1 MKYTILFVDDE
12 PQVLI
17 SLSIVFQ
24 KDYNVLTAQSGIAAL
39 EIIRR
44 TPLVHVIIS
53 DQRMPGMPGVELLK
67 SVKEISP
74 TTMRIL
80 LTGYAD
86 LDAVIGSINVGDVF
100 RFVNK
105 PWKNDKLR
113 ETVRLACQ
121 ISEKMNNLY
130 LQHQTPG
137 TSLDSQELM
146 TDARVL
152 VVDANKAHLQAIKE
166 LFVSDYTVYT
176 AATVDEAFRIMKS
189 NSISV
194 LITEAMIND
203 TDGVDFLAAIREVQP
218 DTVPILLSDS
228 KDAALAVRLINQG
241 RVFRYLIKPFKR
253 EVLKTAVQSAIS
265 QYNLFKKRPS
275 MNLRRQEE
283 ELILGDSVRPKPTEA
298 EAQPDILDRAR
309 ENIKNRPTY

>member
-44 TPLVHVIIS
+44 TPLVHVIVS

-130 LQHQTPG
+130 VQHQNVQPG
-137 TSLDSQELM
+137 VEQADFHL
-146 TDARVL
+146 DARLL

-166 LFVSDYTVYT
+166 LFVNDYTVYT
-176 AATVDEAFRIMKS
+176 ASTIEQAFQFIKS
-189 NSISV
+189 TPISV
-194 LITEAMIND
+194 LITEAMIGE
-203 TDGVDFLAAIREVQP
+203 TDGVDFLAAVREEQP

-253 EVLKTAVQSAIS
+253 EVLKTAVQSAVS
-265 QYNLFKKRPS
+265 QYNLFRKRPS

-283 ELILGDSVRPKPTEA
+283 ELLVKGSEENVTIQQVNEL
-298 EAQPDILDRAR
+298 LDRAR
-309 ENIKNRPTY
+309 QNMKNRTTY

>member
-44 TPLVHVIIS
+44 TPLVHVIVS

-130 LQHQTPG
+130 VQHQNVQPG
-137 TSLDSQELM
+137 VEQTDYNLDA
-146 TDARVL
+146 TIL
-152 VVDANKAHLQAIKE
+152 VVDANKAHLHAIKE
-166 LFVSDYTVYT
+166 LFVNDYTVHPCS
-176 AATVDEAFRIMKS
+176 TVEQAFQVIKS
-189 NSISV
+189 SPISV
-194 LITEAMIND
+194 LITEAMIGE
-203 TDGVDFLAAIREVQP
+203 TDGVDFLAAIREEQP
-218 DTVPILLSDS
+218 DSVPILLSDS

-253 EVLKTAVQSAIS
+253 EVLKTAVQSAVS
-265 QYNLFKKRPS
+265 QYNLFRKRPS
-275 MNLRRQEE
+275 MNMRRQEE
-283 ELILGDSVRPKPTEA
+283 ELLLQSPED
-298 EAQPDILDRAR
+298 DISIQQANEMLERAR
-309 ENIKNRPTY
+309 QNMKKRTTY

>member
-1 MKYTILFVDDE
+1 MKYTVLFVDDE

-24 KDYNVLTAQSGIAAL
+24 KEYNVLTAQSGIAAL

-121 ISEKMNNLY
+121 ISEKMNSLY
-130 LQHQTPG
+130 TQHQTSYTTAPN
-137 TSLDSQELM
+137 QPEIYKN
-146 TDARVL
+146 ARLL

-166 LFVSDYTVYT
+166 LFSKDFTVYT
-176 AATVDEAFRIMKS
+176 ASTVDEAFQVLRS
-189 NSISV
+189 TPISV
-194 LITEAMIND
+194 IITEAMIGD
-203 TDGVDFLAAIREVQP
+203 TDGVDFLAAVREEQP

-228 KDAALAVRLINQG
+228 KDAGLAVRLINQG

-253 EVLKTAVQSAIS
+253 EVLKTAVQSAVS
-265 QYNLFKKRPS
+265 QYNLFKKRPA

-283 ELILGDSVRPKPTEA
+283 DLMPKEEQINPKGVI
-298 EAQPDILDRAR
+298 DILNRAR
-309 ENIKNRPTY
+309 QNIKNRTTY